1 MTSSLSEVAD
11 APGRGGRI
19 LSIDDDASIRQFLS
33 AVLKADGYEVLLAA
47 DGAAGVTAAKA
58 ELPDAILLDL
68 IMPYASGFEV
78 LRHLRDD
85 PATREIPVL
94 VLSTQGGEDDI
105 VRALDQGAEDFLIK
119 PFYARELL
127 ARRSRKVL
135 GADPRVAVLTGC
147 GGSSASSWGT

>member
-11 APGRGGRI
+11 ASPSRRGGRI
-19 LSIDDDASIRQFLS
+19 LSIDDDAAIRQFLS

-47 DGAAGVTAAKA
+47 DGAAGVAAAKA
-58 ELPDAILLDL
+58 ELPDVILLDL

-119 PFYARELL
+119 PFYARELQ
-127 ARRSRKVL
+127 ARVRKVL
-135 GADPRVAVLTGC
+135 ARPRVARI
-147 GGSSASSWGT
+147 

>member
-1 MTSSLSEVAD
+1 MTSSFSEVAD
-11 APGRGGRI
+11 ASPSRRGGRI
-19 LSIDDDASIRQFLS
+19 LSIDDDAAIRQFLS
-33 AVLKADGYEVLLAA
+33 AVLKADGYEVLLAP

-58 ELPDAILLDL
+58 ELPDVILLDL

-85 PATREIPVL
+85 PATRDIPVL

-105 VRALDQGAEDFLIK
+105 VHALDQGAEDFLIK

-127 ARRSRKVL
+127 ARVRKVL
-135 GADPRVAVLTGC
+135 ARPRVAR
-147 GGSSASSWGT
+147 S

>member
-1 MTSSLSEVAD
+1 MAPLLAEVNDSAS
-11 APGRGGRI
+11 RGGRI
-19 LSIDDDASIRQFLS
+19 LSIDDDAAIRQFLS

-47 DGAAGVTAAKA
+47 DGAAGVTTAKA

-85 PATREIPVL
+85 EATRDIPVL

-127 ARRSRKVL
+127 ARVRKVL
-135 GADPRVAVLTGC
+135 MRTRVAR
-147 GGSSASSWGT
+147 S

>member
-1 MTSSLSEVAD
+1 MAPLLAEVNDSAS
-11 APGRGGRI
+11 RGGRI
-19 LSIDDDASIRQFLS
+19 LSIDDDAAIRQFLS

-47 DGAAGVTAAKA
+47 DGAAGVATAKA
-58 ELPDAILLDL
+58 ELPDVILLDL

-85 PATREIPVL
+85 EATRDIPVL

-127 ARRSRKVL
+127 ARVRKVL
-135 GADPRVAVLTGC
+135 TRTRVAR
-147 GGSSASSWGT
+147 S

>member
-1 MTSSLSEVAD
+1 MAPLLAEVNDSAS
-11 APGRGGRI
+11 RGGRI
-19 LSIDDDASIRQFLS
+19 LSIDDDAAIRQFLS

-47 DGAAGVTAAKA
+47 DGAAGVTTAKA
-58 ELPDAILLDL
+58 ELPDVILLDL

-85 PATREIPVL
+85 EATRDIPVL

-127 ARRSRKVL
+127 ARVRKVL
-135 GADPRVAVLTGC
+135 TRTRVTR
-147 GGSSASSWGT
+147 S

>member
-1 MTSSLSEVAD
+1 MAPLPAEVNDSA
-11 APGRGGRI
+11 GRGGRI
-19 LSIDDDASIRQFLS
+19 LSIDDDAAIRQFLS

-47 DGAAGVTAAKA
+47 DGAAGVTTARA
-58 ELPDAILLDL
+58 ELPDVILLDL

-85 PATREIPVL
+85 EATRDIPVL

-127 ARRSRKVL
+127 ARVRKVL
-135 GADPRVAVLTGC
+135 TRTRVAR
-147 GGSSASSWGT
+147 S

>member
-1 MTSSLSEVAD
+1 MTSSLPEVAD
-11 APGRGGRI
+11 ARRPGRNGRI
-19 LSIDDDASIRQFLS
+19 LSIDDDAAIRQFLG
-33 AVLKADGYEVLLAA
+33 AVLKADGYDVLAAA
-47 DGAAGVTAAKA
+47 DGTAGIAAAKA

-85 PATREIPVL
+85 PATRGIPVL

-127 ARRSRKVL
+127 ARVRKVL
-135 GADPRVAVLTGC
+135 ARPPSTR
-147 GGSSASSWGT
+147 S